1 MSIRK
6 KIADWLDRGYR
17 QAYEDVGIPTDH
29 NGFPFKRHTYLF
41 ALKWHDTGNVTNVI
55 KSARDA
61 FDAHN
66 DLLTD
71 YDWDPQFGIINI
83 IQLD

>member
-6 KIADWLDRGYR
+6 KIADWLCLGDCEECLCAPSVR
-17 QAYEDVGIPTDH
+17 
-29 NGFPFKRHTYLF
+29 KHTYLF
-41 ALKWHDTGNVTNVI
+41 ALKWHNTGNVTNVI

-71 YDWDPQFGIINI
+71 YDWDPLFGIINI